1 MAAKSDHDDSEDEC
15 EFPGFC
21 RLAHTAGNIN
31 KEEEEEDGPLYNM
44 EALMSEL
51 DTMMSSPSKVSNNFQ
66 PSEDKDNLEDDLEE
80 TPTTRK
86 ITVRAKGKEMK
97 VTGKGRQVKTDK
109 DPKEM
114 TVEKKTKGALL

>member
-1 MAAKSDHDDSEDEC
+1 
-15 EFPGFC
+15 
-21 RLAHTAGNIN
+21 
-31 KEEEEEDGPLYNM
+31 
-44 EALMSEL
+44 MSEA
-51 DTMMSSPSKVSNNFQ
+51 DAMMSSPSKVSNNFQ
-66 PSEDKDNLEDDLEE
+66 PSEDKVNLEDDLEK

-114 TVEKKTKGALL
+114 AMEKKTKGALLQEMINDNS